1 MWTITRVNADA
12 RCGTRQGLSITI
24 FTFRNS
30 SCGKVMFS
38 QLSVILSGGACV
50 VGGVHGGACVA
61 MGHTWQGACMAGGV
75 HGRGGHVWRG
85 GMHGG
90 RACVVGGCACMAGEM
105 ATAAD
110 STHPIGMHSRF

>member
-1 MWTITRVNADA
+1 MAGGGRAWRGM
-12 RCGTRQGLSITI
+12 CG
-24 FTFRNS
+24 N
-30 SCGKVMFS
+30 
-38 QLSVILSGGACV
+38 GAY
-50 VGGVHGGACVA
+50 
-61 MGHTWQGACMAGGV
+61 MAGGV

-110 STHPIGMHSRF
+110 STRPIGMHSRF